1 MPRHSAASMPHLII
15 LWSGTGLETCQSRQN
30 PVRAKTISSSNFK
43 AILAV
48 QSRTKKFFASCSGQ
62 ITGYF
67 DASRLDKRGV
77 RVVTDVGRGMRWT
90 RHVGGRTAMSADGEV
105 VWFWRPDAGV
115 KLATVLSHRADDGG
129 KKARSPGR
137 ARRKP
142 LTPSRR
148 ECR

>member
-43 AILAV
+43 VILAV

-105 VWFWRPDAGV
+105 VWYQCRRLEVSAKV
-115 KLATVLSHRADDGG
+115 AASLRQKLQIVSGTEILNLLVPLAF
-129 KKARSPGR
+129 RS
-137 ARRKP
+137 
-142 LTPSRR
+142 S
-148 ECR
+148 